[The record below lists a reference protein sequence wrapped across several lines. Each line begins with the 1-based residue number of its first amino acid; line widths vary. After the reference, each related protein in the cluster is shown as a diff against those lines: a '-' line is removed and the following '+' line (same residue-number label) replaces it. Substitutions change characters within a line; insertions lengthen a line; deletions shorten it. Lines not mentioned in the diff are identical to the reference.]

1 MHFLALSG
9 ARSLA
14 QAGLLYEEAKLKRGR
29 SIIRGKMGSW
39 ERMGLLSII
48 THAYLDF
55 SYSEARSYLPLELPT
70 LVANSRVIR

>member
-14 QAGLLYEEAKLKRGR
+14 QAGVLYEEAKLKRGR
-29 SIIRGKMGSW
+29 SIRGKMGSW

-55 SYSEARSYLPLELPT
+55 SYSEARSYLPRELPT